1 MLKHL
6 VKATLIASL
15 AALATGCA
23 APVVNRDYTAYKQ
36 SRPRAIL
43 VLPPVNDSPEVNGP
57 NGVLSQM
64 TYPLAEAGYYVVPV
78 ALMTET
84 FKQNGLSTAND
95 IQAVSPVKLREIFGA
110 DAALYTTVKR
120 YGVRYSVLDSVAE
133 VEVQTKLVDL
143 KSGQELWAG
152 SAAANNANSN
162 NNNAGGLVGMLIN
175 AAIKQIVNSATDAT
189 YPVAGMASNQLLS
202 AGHAN
207 GVLYGPRSP
216 QYGTD

>member
-6 VKATLIASL
+6 VKATLIACL

-23 APVVNRDYTAYKQ
+23 SPVVKRDYTAYKQ
-36 SRPRAIL
+36 SHPRTIL
-43 VLPPVNDSPEVNGP
+43 VLPPVNDSPEVNAP
-57 NGVLSQM
+57 SGVLSQM

-84 FKQNGLSTAND
+84 FKQNGLATAND
-95 IQAVSPVKLREIFGA
+95 IQAVSPAKLREIFGA
-110 DAALYTTVKR
+110 DAALYTTIKR
-120 YGVRYSVLDSVAE
+120 YGVRYSVIDSVAE
-133 VEVQTKLVDL
+133 VEVSTKLVDL
-143 KSGQELWAG
+143 KNGQELWAG
-152 SAAANNANSN
+152 SAAANNANN
-162 NNNAGGLVGMLIN
+162 NNNNVGGLVGMLVN

-189 YPVAGMASNQLLS
+189 YPVAGMASNMLLS
-202 AGHAN
+202 AGRVN